1 MDKTNH
7 PMQHNMNEQLIQK
20 AMDYVDEG
28 ILITN
33 KENNI
38 IYTNKKLEEITGFLS
53 KELEGKTPEVFQLG
67 VYDEV
72 AYKDIVEELNQ
83 DGVWQGEVWN
93 RSKLGKIYLQALKV
107 IAVKDD
113 KNQFNSFIYIYTD
126 LLYSD
131 LKELKEF
138 PSSSYIDLLTKLP
151 NRVFLENLFDLT
163 VQFLKDPKETFAIIY
178 MELDSF
184 HMINEEY
191 GFHFGDTVIKTL
203 AKKLNDQFPSYG
215 TLTRWGGVEF
225 VILLEKVTSK
235 LDVSDFVEN
244 IIAITSKPIIVSGIE
259 VDIKL
264 NIGISMYLNDGT
276 SLTELLSKA
285 NKAMK
290 AANNDRLAYQFY
302 DQKRMGLT
310 NRSFIMKL
318 ELQKAVEKGEFEIY
332 YQPLVSLETNELTGL
347 EALIRWN
354 HPTDGLVSPG
364 KFIPLAEQTGLIQD
378 IGKWVLENVC
388 NHLRK
393 WNDLGHNINVS
404 INLSMNQ
411 FKDPYLVQS
420 IENILKDTKISP
432 DSISLELTESAVIH
446 DIDEAIVKL
455 NELKKLGVNIAI
467 DDFGTGYSSLGYI
480 IDFPINRIKIDRSFI
495 NLIDK
500 NKKVEAIVSAI
511 ITMGEKMGIE
521 VVAEGIETIEQLQLM
536 KKVKCMIGQGFLFDK
551 PLEKSLFESKWL
563 A

>member
-1 MDKTNH
+1 MDKMNH
-7 PMQHNMNEQLIQK
+7 PIQYNKNEQLMRI
-20 AMDYVDEG
+20 AMDYVDEA

-33 KENNI
+33 RDNKVM
-38 IYTNKKLEEITGFLS
+38 YSNKKLEEITGYFS
-53 KELEGKTPEVFQLG
+53 DELKGKSPELFQLR
-67 VYDEV
+67 
-72 AYKDIVEELNQ
+72 AYEQVEFRDIVEKLNE
-83 DGVWQGEVWN
+83 DGVWQGEIWN
-93 RSKLGKIYLQALKV
+93 RSKLGKIFLQCLKV

-113 KNQFNSFIYIYTD
+113 QNKFDSFIYIYTD
-126 LLYSD
+126 LLDSD
-131 LKELKEF
+131 LKQLKEF
-138 PSSSYIDLLTKLP
+138 PSSSYMDLLTKLP

-184 HMINEEY
+184 HMINEKY

-203 AKKLNDQFPSYG
+203 AKKLNDQFPSYS

-235 LDVSDFVEN
+235 LDVSDFIEN
-244 IIAITSKPIIVSGIE
+244 VIAITSKPIIVSGIE
-259 VDIKL
+259 VDIKF
-264 NIGISMYLNDGT
+264 NKDIRIYLNDGT

-378 IGKWVLENVC
+378 IGKWVIENVC

-411 FKDPYLVQS
+411 FKDPNLVQS
-420 IENILKDTKISP
+420 IETIFEEANISP
-432 DSISLELTESAVIH
+432 SSISLELTESSVIH
-446 DIDEAIVKL
+446 DVDEAIVKL
-455 NELKKLGVNIAI
+455 HELKKLGVNIAI

-495 NLIDK
+495 NLMGK

-521 VVAEGIETIEQLQLM
+521 VVAEGIETVEQLQLM
-536 KKVKCMIGQGFLFDK
+536 KKVKCMIGQGYLFDK
-551 PLEKSLFESKWL
+551 PLAIDSLERKWL

>member
-1 MDKTNH
+1 MDKSNH
-7 PMQHNMNEQLIQK
+7 SIGNKMSELLILN
-20 AMDYVDEG
+20 AMDHVNEAV
-28 ILITN
+28 LITN
-33 KENNI
+33 EENKV
-38 IYTNKKLEEITGFLS
+38 IYINKKLEEITGYLF
-53 KELEGKTPEVFQLG
+53 KELEGKHPEVFQIG
-67 VYDEV
+67 VYDNVE
-72 AYKDIVEELNQ
+72 YKDMIEELDK

-93 RSKLGKIYLQALKV
+93 RSKLGKVYLQCLKV
-107 IAVKDD
+107 IAVK
-113 KNQFNSFIYIYTD
+113 NEQTNVNSFIYIYSD
-126 LLYSD
+126 LLHSD

-163 VQFLKDPKETFAIIY
+163 VQFLKDPQETFAIIY

-184 HMINEEY
+184 HLINEEH

-203 AKKLNDQFPSYG
+203 GKKLNDQFPSYS

-235 LDVSDFVEN
+235 LDVSDFIEN
-244 IIAITSKPIIVSGIE
+244 ILAITSKPIVVSGIDVE
-259 VDIKL
+259 IKL
-264 NIGISMYLNDGT
+264 NIGISMYVNDGT

-290 AANNDRLAYQFY
+290 AANNDNIAYQFY

-318 ELQKAVEKGEFEIY
+318 ELQKAIEKGEFEIY
-332 YQPLVSLETNELTGL
+332 YQPLVSLTTQELIGL

-354 HPTDGLVSPG
+354 HPTDGLIAPG

-378 IGKWVLENVC
+378 IGKWVIENVC
-388 NHLRK
+388 NHLKK
-393 WNDLGHNINVS
+393 WKELGHNINVS

-411 FKDPYLVQS
+411 FKDPFLVQS
-420 IENILKDTKISP
+420 IENILEESNISP
-432 DSISLELTESAVIH
+432 GNISLELTESSVIH
-446 DIDEAIVKL
+446 DVDEAIVKL
-455 NELKKLGVNIAI
+455 HELKKLGVNIAI

-495 NLIDK
+495 NLMDK

-521 VVAEGIETIEQLQLM
+521 VVAEGIETVEQLQLM
-536 KKVKCMIGQGFLFDK
+536 KKVKCMIGQGYLFDK
-551 PLEKSLFESKWL
+551 PLAVDLLEDKWL